1 MLVWLFKKKKFKP
14 NAHIY
19 VIMPVLKAV
28 ADLCH
33 RTSASTGCSGNKM
46 HRQQDSTQGKKF
58 KRGISPLVFIAKNL
72 STHLTSTL

>member
-1 MLVWLFKKKKFKP
+1 MLVRVFKKIKP

-19 VIMPVLKAV
+19 VVMSVLKAV

-33 RTSASTGCSGNKM
+33 CTSASTGCSGNRM

-58 KRGISPLVFIAKNL
+58 KREILPLIFIAKKL
-72 STHLTSTL
+72 STHLTLSI